1 MHNVFITKWENNY
14 VVATD
19 LVNVIRLSTQNYI
32 QPQQLVGANVV
43 CSHACVCV
51 RLSVCLSV

>member
-14 VVATD
+14 IVATD
-19 LVNVIRLSTQNYI
+19 FVNVIRLSIQNYI

-43 CSHACVCV
+43 CSHACVCA
-51 RLSVCLSV
+51 SVCLSV

>member
-43 CSHACVCV
+43 CSHACVCA
-51 RLSVCLSV
+51 SVCLSV